1 MMAMTEAHLDH
12 LRTVMNLAW
21 RVFRQRHIP
30 GCNIRTFA
38 DALRNA
44 WNWMKRKA
52 LPPVPAGPTLHL
64 RSMLQS
70 PMRRATLGQA
80 YSFDRRYR
88 AGRLTSRL
96 GA

>member
-1 MMAMTEAHLDH
+1 MGLNMQNARRAYLSKIMS
-12 LRTVMNLAW
+12 LAW
-21 RVFRQRHIP
+21 RAYRQRHIP
-30 GCNIRTFA
+30 GCNVRTFA

-44 WNWMKRKA
+44 WAWVKRQA
-52 LPPVPAGPTLHL
+52 LPPVTGPTLRL
-64 RSMLQS
+64 RSMLQI
-70 PMRRATLGQA
+70 PMRRATSGQP